1 MLNRGVTAPYKWV
14 EKLFSDKDATET
26 PESIPEPW
34 LVSFG
39 AVENAFPDRFKKFEK
54 VDSDYLSRQL
64 FETDKAVVRDQVVKA
79 FGKPSWVRL
88 AGTQSSQ
95 FLVRYRKLTGLTEH
109 APERDSTSPANI
121 PDLAANDHRDYTN
134 GH

>member
-1 MLNRGVTAPYKWV
+1 MPRIAATHAFGKPSGSLQTGHINGWK
-14 EKLFSDKDATET
+14 SDKDRPT

-88 AGTQSSQ
+88 AGTQSS
-95 FLVRYRKLTGLTEH
+95 
-109 APERDSTSPANI
+109 
-121 PDLAANDHRDYTN
+121 
-134 GH
+134 